1 VIHLSNILTNKQK
14 INIIKKKKM
23 NMLVNNTK
31 ADQDHLSNTEGSFQL
46 ETLAGSMNNLD
57 TSSIYLDIHIP

>member
-31 ADQDHLSNTEGSFQL
+31 ADQDHLFNTEGSFQL

-57 TSSIYLDIHIP
+57 TSSIFLDIHIP

>member
-1 VIHLSNILTNKQK
+1 MIHLSNILTNKQK

-31 ADQDHLSNTEGSFQL
+31 ADQDHLFNTEGSFQL

-57 TSSIYLDIHIP
+57 TSSIFLDIHIP